1 MLFDE
6 QAKLAH
12 AREVGIEEGMEKGKV
27 AEREQLIRGMHK
39 NGMDI
44 EDIAKFTNMELS
56 KIRHILDN
64 NKEIFLG
71 ISPLLNNRLDC
82 SCILWSCKLSPFASG
97 VILWSC

>member
-12 AREVGIEEGMEKGKV
+12 AREVGIEKGMEKGKL

-44 EDIAKFTNMELS
+44 EDIAKFTNMDLS
-56 KIRHILDN
+56 DIRHIL
-64 NKEIFLG
+64 EQ
-71 ISPLLNNRLDC
+71 
-82 SCILWSCKLSPFASG
+82 
-97 VILWSC
+97 